1 MSERIQGQEESQ
13 EDLQD
18 VQSPDEG
25 AVDLSRSDQGGQA
38 SPRNPS
44 VKTPKSVAT
53 RRRIMRAA
61 SDIMVERGSTDFQ
74 MSEISARCEMSKGAL
89 YYYFSD
95 REELVSAVFTEV
107 IDDAVDALERAVAGV
122 PSSKDALRALYAEIG
137 RLLGA
142 PTPLPLAVMHEF
154 SASVGEQS
162 DYVNERFARG
172 IRTIA
177 EQIGRGQEDGIIRKV
192 LDPTLTA
199 ICIVGGF
206 LMASLAS
213 TKYGVG
219 GEGDELVEKLYD
231 LAVRGLPA
239 EREEA

>member
-1 MSERIQGQEESQ
+1 MSERTQGQDEAQ

-18 VQSPDEG
+18 VQSPGEG
-25 AVDLSRSDQGGQA
+25 VDAPSRSDQGSQVG
-38 SPRNPS
+38 SRNPS

-95 REELVSAVFTEV
+95 REELVTAVFTEA
-107 IDDAVDALERAVAGV
+107 IDDAVDALEKSVAEI
-122 PSSKDALRALYAEIG
+122 PSAKSALRALYAEIG

-142 PTPLPLAVMHEF
+142 PTPLSLAVMHEF
-154 SASVGEQS
+154 SASVGAAS
-162 DYVNERFARG
+162 DYVNERFAQG

-177 EQIGRGQEDGIIRKV
+177 EQIGRGQEDGIVRKG

-199 ICIVGGF
+199 VSIVGGF
-206 LMASLAS
+206 VTASLAS
-213 TKYGVG
+213 AKYGVG
-219 GEGDELVEKLYD
+219 GEGEELVEKLYD
-231 LAVRGLPA
+231 LAVRGLRA
-239 EREEA
+239 ERDEA